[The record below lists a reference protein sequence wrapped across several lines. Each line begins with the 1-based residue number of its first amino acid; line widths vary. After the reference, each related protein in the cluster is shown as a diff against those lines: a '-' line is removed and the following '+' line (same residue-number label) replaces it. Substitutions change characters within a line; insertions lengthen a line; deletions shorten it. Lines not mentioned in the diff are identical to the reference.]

1 VNRMQKARAKMLIK
15 HPFFATLLMSTPAVE
30 TTEVPTAATDME
42 KLYYNPEFIESLDD
56 DTILFVLAHEVM
68 HIALAHGTRLMS
80 RHHFLWNV
88 ACDYA
93 INLVLKDTG
102 FAVWKQALID
112 DKYKDMSA
120 DQIYEKLMQEVDKQ
134 RKKCGGGQ
142 GQPQDGQGDQQSQG
156 GNSGKTD
163 DIAKD
168 LFGDGGGMVGDIK
181 QNEAASDPAHA
192 AKVQRSIQQRVA
204 QAANVARMAGKFAGS
219 LERLVGEILDPK
231 VPWSHVLRD
240 YMTRVTKDDE
250 QWSRRN
256 RRFQGVYLP
265 ARHSEKMGPIY
276 FIGDT
281 SGSIG
286 NDELCKYMAEGGA
299 IAEDVHPER
308 IEIWWA
314 DTRVAGKQVFEEGEL
329 IVPKP
334 KGGGGTDMR
343 VPLKELEQHSPE
355 CVILFTDGY
364 TPWPDVEPPYPLIV
378 CCTTEAPVPIGLD
391 VRI

>member
-1 VNRMQKARAKMLIK
+1 MQKARAKMLIK

-42 KLYYNPEFIESLDD
+42 KLYYNPDFIESLDD
-56 DTILFVLAHEVM
+56 DVILFVLAHEVM
-68 HIALAHGTRLMS
+68 HIALAHGVRLMS
-80 RHHFLWNV
+80 RHQFLWNI

-93 INLVLKDTG
+93 INLVLDETG
-102 FAVWKQALID
+102 FKVWDQALLSKD
-112 DKYKDMSA
+112 YKDMSA
-120 DQIYEKLMQEVDKQ
+120 DQIYEKLMKEVDKQ
-134 RKKCGGGQ
+134 RKQQGGGK
-142 GQPQDGQGDQQSQG
+142 GSPDGDPQG
-156 GNSGKTD
+156 GSGKTD

-168 LFGDGGGMVGDIK
+168 MFGDGGGMVGDIK

-192 AKVQRSIQQRVA
+192 AKVRRSIQQRVA
-204 QAANVARMAGKFAGS
+204 QAANVARMAGKFSGS

-250 QWSRRN
+250 HWNRRN
-256 RRFQGVYLP
+256 RRFQSVYLP
-265 ARHSEKMGPIY
+265 ARHSEKMGEIVL
-276 FIGDT
+276 IGDT

-286 NDELCKYMAEGGA
+286 NDELCKYMAEAAA

-308 IEIWWA
+308 IRILWA
-314 DTRVAGKQVFEEGEL
+314 DTRVAGEQVFEEGEL
-329 IVPKP
+329 IVPAP

-343 VPLKELEQHSPE
+343 VPLKKAEDYQPE
-355 CVILFTDGY
+355 VVVLFTDGY
-364 TPWPDVEPPYPLIV
+364 TPWPDGEPPFPLIT
-378 CCTTEAPVPIGLD
+378 CCTTEAPVPVGLD